1 MKPVT
6 REQWIAALRSG
17 EYKQCT
23 GKLYR
28 PGEEG
33 GYCCLG
39 VLGVL
44 AGARRVDNEGCLSGL
59 EFDVDD
65 TSEIYGAYLPQTI
78 ADSVGIYSQQTL
90 SDMNDKGMSFEEIAD
105 YIDSLP
111 RAEEQR

>member
-1 MKPVT
+1 MKQVT
-6 REQWIAALRSG
+6 REQWTAALRSG
-17 EYKQCT
+17 EYKQCK
-23 GKLYR
+23 GQLYR

-44 AGARRVDNEGCLSGL
+44 TGARRVDNNKGWRSGL
-59 EFDVDD
+59 EFDVDG
-65 TSEIYGAYLPQTI
+65 TSEIYGAYVPQTI

-105 YIDSLP
+105 YID
-111 RAEEQR
+111 RNY